1 MIDMPPLFERISQI
15 QNPITITDT
24 RTGDSRTTTPLADK
38 INAIASGAGE
48 KVAKAGMGL
57 ADKINEL
64 AMKSPLGKAAGVS
77 VAEYDRPNKFTRKY
91 GDEEREVT
99 LGTLFGEVSNRES
112 EKQMI
117 EARTILNIAK
127 NRAMKNKTT
136 IIDELKKPNQFQA
149 YGGKEYNR
157 YISKRT
163 RATDKQKIEA
173 ITKALQELEEGTLED
188 NTGGSLYYI
197 HKDDG
202 SILATP
208 EYLYGKQSTGPAVAR
223 Q

>member
-1 MIDMPPLFERISQI
+1 M
-15 QNPITITDT
+15 
-24 RTGDSRTTTPLADK
+24 
-38 INAIASGAGE
+38 
-48 KVAKAGMGL
+48 AKAGMGL

-64 AMKSPLGKAAGVS
+64 AMKGPLGKAVGAS
-77 VAEYDRPNKFTRKY
+77 VAEYDRPNKFVRKY
-91 GDEEREVT
+91 GDEEREVA

-112 EKQMI
+112 EKQLL
-117 EARTILNIAK
+117 ESRTILNIAK
-127 NRAMKNKTT
+127 NRAVKNGTT
-136 IIDELKKPNQFQA
+136 IFEELKKPHQFQA
-149 YGGKEYNR
+149 YLGKEYNR
-157 YISKRT
+157 YVSKQT
-163 RATDKQKIEA
+163 RETDKQKIEA